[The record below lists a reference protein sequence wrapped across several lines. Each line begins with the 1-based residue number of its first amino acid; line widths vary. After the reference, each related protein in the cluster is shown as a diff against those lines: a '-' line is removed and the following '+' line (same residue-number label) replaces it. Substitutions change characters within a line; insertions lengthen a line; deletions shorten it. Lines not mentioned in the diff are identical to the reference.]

1 MSHAPGGPKAGRD
14 MVGSRSGSLFP
25 KVLIWTARRFQAL
38 WDRPDF
44 VTDLLQIL
52 KTVIAGTAAWWF
64 AITVLESPLPFLAP
78 WTALLTVHATVHRSF
93 SHGVQTTLASAIG
106 VAVSFLIGNY
116 LGVNMLTFA
125 LALFIGVAA
134 ARLRWIKE
142 EGIAIATTAIF
153 VLGSGFTD
161 QEPLLDERLLEVCVG
176 VATGIAANL
185 LIAPPLRDR
194 QAARQVDRI
203 NQRMGALL
211 IEIAD
216 EFSTSWNTDQ
226 AESWIEET
234 ESIRAELDSTWS
246 VVRLARES
254 RRHNPRGRFKPLSRA
269 GGRHDRRHRPDQ
281 VSYENILAR
290 TDEGISHLRLLAR
303 TLREASYAEGP
314 WDDRFRERWVSIV
327 RDTGGVIADP
337 DSAVEPLNDRLL
349 QLASDLADD
358 GRLPGTFWPV
368 YGSLITSVRHIVVIV
383 DDVASS
389 REAREAGPENP
400 GVGTSS
406 L

>member
-1 MSHAPGGPKAGRD
+1 M
-14 MVGSRSGSLFP
+14 
-25 KVLIWTARRFQAL
+25 
-38 WDRPDF
+38 
-44 VTDLLQIL
+44 
-52 KTVIAGTAAWWF
+52 
-64 AITVLESPLPFLAP
+64 
-78 WTALLTVHATVHRSF
+78 
-93 SHGVQTTLASAIG
+93 
-106 VAVSFLIGNY
+106 
-116 LGVNMLTFA
+116 
-125 LALFIGVAA
+125 AA
-134 ARLRWIKE
+134 ARLRWIRE

-226 AESWIEET
+226 AESWI
-234 ESIRAELDSTWS
+234 
-246 VVRLARES
+246 
-254 RRHNPRGRFKPLSRA
+254 
-269 GGRHDRRHRPDQ
+269 
-281 VSYENILAR
+281 
-290 TDEGISHLRLLAR
+290 DEGISHLRLLAR

-400 GVGTSS
+400 GIGTSS

>member
-1 MSHAPGGPKAGRD
+1 M
-14 MVGSRSGSLFP
+14 
-25 KVLIWTARRFQAL
+25 
-38 WDRPDF
+38 
-44 VTDLLQIL
+44 
-52 KTVIAGTAAWWF
+52 
-64 AITVLESPLPFLAP
+64 LESPLPFLAP

-134 ARLRWIKE
+134 ARLRWIRE

-211 IEIAD
+211 IERAD

-226 AESWIEET
+226 AESWI
-234 ESIRAELDSTWS
+234 
-246 VVRLARES
+246 
-254 RRHNPRGRFKPLSRA
+254 
-269 GGRHDRRHRPDQ
+269 
-281 VSYENILAR
+281 
-290 TDEGISHLRLLAR
+290 DEGISHLRLLAR
-303 TLREASYAEGP
+303 TLRWSPSTTGCSSSP
-314 WDDRFRERWVSIV
+314 RILPMTDDCPAPS
-327 RDTGGVIADP
+327 
-337 DSAVEPLNDRLL
+337 
-349 QLASDLADD
+349 
-358 GRLPGTFWPV
+358 GR
-368 YGSLITSVRHIVVIV
+368 SM
-383 DDVASS
+383 
-389 REAREAGPENP
+389 AR
-400 GVGTSS
+400 
-406 L
+406 